1 MVIRKPSGPPRQL
14 QFKPDYS
21 SAKGATGPLRH
32 SWRTVMTK
40 DTNGAGPELIVLGR
54 DEAGK
59 PQAARFPAG
68 HHGLVAKAAKAMG
81 LSVCTAESADVA
93 ELAKKLPT
101 GRLYST
107 GRGFV
112 PSVGQSLYGKLVE
125 QLKLT
130 GQPVPGEADQPNG
143 EQSGTAQTAPG
154 LPTSWD
160 DIAVGHLVIAHETAI
175 AGWWEAIV
183 LARDGDMLTL
193 KWRDYP
199 DQANVLRHIGSV
211 ALLKP
216 GPVAV

>member
-1 MVIRKPSGPPRQL
+1 
-14 QFKPDYS
+14 
-21 SAKGATGPLRH
+21 
-32 SWRTVMTK
+32 MTK
-40 DTNGAGPELIVLGR
+40 DTNGPGPELIVLGR
-54 DEAGK
+54 GEAGK

-68 HHGLVAKAAKAMG
+68 HNDLVTKAAKAMN
-81 LSVCTAESADVA
+81 LTVCKAESPDVA

-112 PSVGQSLYGKLVE
+112 PAVGRSLYDKLVE
-125 QLKLT
+125 QLKLA
-130 GQPVPGEADQPNG
+130 GQPVPSEPDQPNG
-143 EQSGTAQTAPG
+143 DQSGTAQAAPG

-160 DIAVGHLVIAHETAI
+160 DIAVGHLVIAHENAVE
-175 AGWWEAIV
+175 GWWEAIV

-199 DQANVLRHIGSV
+199 QQSNVLRHIGSV

-216 GPVAV
+216 ALANA